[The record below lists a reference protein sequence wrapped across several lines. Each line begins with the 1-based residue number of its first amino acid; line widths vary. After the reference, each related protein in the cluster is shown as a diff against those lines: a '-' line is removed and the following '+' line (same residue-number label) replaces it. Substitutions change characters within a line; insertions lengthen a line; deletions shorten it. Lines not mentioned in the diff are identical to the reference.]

1 MIELLAEQ
9 LVLSLKKP
17 LFRNYEYARQ
27 KVGSH
32 SLHLVKPLTYMNRS
46 GDIMP
51 SLLRRKGTEKD
62 ALIVIVDNMDLPAGR
77 VRMKANGS
85 SAGHNGLKSIMANI
99 ETGEFYRL
107 YIGVG
112 RPEEGSTVV
121 DHVLGEFSADN
132 RKKVNAAI
140 ERCAVAFCRIGDM
153 TLEQIAREINA
164 GND

>member
-17 LFRNYEYARQ
+17 LFRNYVYAR
-27 KVGSH
+27 KNGGSNV
-32 SLHLVKPLTYMNRS
+32 LHLIKPLTYMNRS
-46 GDIMP
+46 GDILP
-51 SLLRRKGTEKD
+51 SLMHRTGTEND

-99 ETGEFYRL
+99 ETGQFYRL

-112 RPEEGSTVV
+112 RPEQGSTVV
-121 DHVLGEFSADN
+121 DHVLGEFSEEN
-132 RKKVNAAI
+132 RKKVDAAI
-140 ERCAVAFCRIGDM
+140 ERCVAVFSRIGDM
-153 TLEQIAREINA
+153 TIKQLAREINA
-164 GND
+164 GNS